1 MGQLQLYKWMIGGLC
16 MLLVGLISFSY
27 TQLNDRVGNN
37 VVMMGE
43 LTRSV
48 AVLIEIQSRDSKQRE
63 SILKEIRLARESINE
78 NHDRIVL
85 IEAGALQL
93 GTKEEIRDILKNLEL
108 MLAGLIYRYQ
118 EAGKDLKFGKN

>member
-1 MGQLQLYKWMIGGLC
+1 MEQVQLYKWMIGGLC
-16 MLLVGLISFSY
+16 MLLVGMISFSY
-27 TQLNDRVGNN
+27 TQLNDRVENN

-63 SILKEIRLARESINE
+63 SILEEIRLARESINE

-93 GTKEEIRDILKNLEL
+93 ETKEETRDILKKLEL
-108 MLAGLIYRYQ
+108 MFAGLIYRYQ